1 MFAIVMVA
9 GNAIAQ
15 NWEYMGKVQ
24 GVSHISVERDHG
36 EDGLHYFTETL
47 FIYASFDGEK
57 MIYKAVNAATGN
69 SYSVSTNSSYTGDY
83 YRWSNNDKYVVHRPA
98 LSSMYTHYA
107 GGYYFNMSNVTK
119 K

>member
-1 MFAIVMVA
+1 MFAVVMVA

-15 NWEYMGKVQ
+15 NWEFMGKVQ

-36 EDGLHYFTETL
+36 EDDLHYFTETL

-57 MIYKAVNAATGN
+57 MIYKAVNARTE
-69 SYSVSTNSSYTGDY
+69 SSYKVSKSSSYNGDRH
-83 YRWSNNDKYVVHRPA
+83 RWSHNGKYVVYSPA
-98 LSSMYTHYA
+98 LPSMYTHSA
-107 GGYYFNMSNVTK
+107 GGYYFNMSDVK